1 MTVRTE
7 TMTRSATSALPAVRT
22 QGARIRPPRSL
33 RRRNLLGAVG
43 GYVWLAIIVLPIY
56 YIVITSLRPQD
67 GFYSS
72 NQLLPPTR
80 PTLDQYALVLQSD
93 FFLYLF
99 NSAVVTAL
107 SVAVTV
113 LISLGAAYAIV
124 RADTRFTRWGFSVL
138 LLGLAVPLQATIIP
152 LFYMMS
158 KIGLYDSLLAL
169 MLPSIGF
176 AVPLTVLV
184 LSNFLRDLPNELFE
198 SMRVDGASSW
208 RMLISLVLPLT
219 RPALITVVI
228 YDALSV
234 WNGFLFPLVLT
245 QSPDKRTLPLSLWT
259 FQGQFSV
266 NVPAT
271 LAAVVLSTLPIFAL
285 YLVGRRQL
293 IAGITA
299 GFGK

>member
-1 MTVRTE
+1 MSTLTQTKART
-7 TMTRSATSALPAVRT
+7 TGSGMAAVTPAR
-22 QGARIRPPRSL
+22 RFRRP
-33 RRRNLLGAVG
+33 NILGAIG
-43 GYVWLAIIVLPIY
+43 GYLWLAVIVLPIY
-56 YIVITSLRPQD
+56 YIVITSVRPQQ

-72 NQLLPPTR
+72 NQLLPPAA
-80 PTLDQYALVLQSD
+80 PTFDQYALVLQSD
-93 FFLYLF
+93 FLLYLA
-99 NSAVVTAL
+99 NSVI
-107 SVAVTV
+107 VTV
-113 LISLGAAYAIV
+113 ASVFVTVALSLGAAYAIV
-124 RADTRFTRWGFSVL
+124 RSDTRFTRWGFAVF

-158 KIGLYDSLLAL
+158 KVGLYDSLLAL
-169 MLPSIGF
+169 VLPSIGF
-176 AVPLTVLV
+176 AIPLTVLV

-198 SMRVDGASSW
+198 SMRVDGASHW
-208 RMLISLVLPLT
+208 KMLTSLVVPLS
-219 RPALITVVI
+219 RPAIITVVI
-228 YDALSV
+228 YDALTV

-285 YLVGRRQL
+285 YLIGRRQL
-293 IAGITA
+293 VAGITA

>member
-1 MTVRTE
+1 M
-7 TMTRSATSALPAVRT
+7 SALTQPKTRDVASSRRAAPRT
-22 QGARIRPPRSL
+22 SRTSKRP
-33 RRRNLLGAVG
+33 NILGAIG
-43 GYVWLAIIVLPIY
+43 GYIWLAVIILPIY
-56 YIVITSLRPQD
+56 YIVITSIRPQE

-72 NQLLPPTR
+72 NQLLPPAN
-80 PTLDQYALVLQSD
+80 PTLDQYGLVLQSD

-99 NSAVVTAL
+99 NSAVVTIV

-113 LISLGAAYAIV
+113 LLSLGAAYAIV
-124 RADTRFTRWGFSVL
+124 RSNTRFTRIGFTIFL
-138 LLGLAVPLQATIIP
+138 IGLAVPLQATIIP

-158 KIGLYDSLLAL
+158 KVGLYDSLLAL
-169 MLPSIGF
+169 ILPSIGF
-176 AVPLTVLV
+176 AIPLTVLV

-198 SMRVDGASSW
+198 SMRVDGASNW
-208 RMLISLVLPLT
+208 RMLVSLVAPLS

-228 YDALSV
+228 YDALTV

-266 NVPAT
+266 NIPAT

-293 IAGITA
+293 VAGITA